1 MLPVAVT
8 WMEWMDLEI
17 IILSEVSKK
26 KRQIPYDITYI
37 WTLKYHTDE
46 PIYKTETDPQT
57 QRTDLWLP
65 KGEGEGVE
73 WTVSLGLVDANFYI
87 QNG

>member
-57 QRTDLWLP
+57 
-65 KGEGEGVE
+65 
-73 WTVSLGLVDANFYI
+73 
-87 QNG
+87 